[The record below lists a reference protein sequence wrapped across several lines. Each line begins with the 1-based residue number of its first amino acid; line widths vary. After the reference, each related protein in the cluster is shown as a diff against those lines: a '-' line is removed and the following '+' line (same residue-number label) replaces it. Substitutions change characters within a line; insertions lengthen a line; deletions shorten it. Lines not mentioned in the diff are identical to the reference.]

1 MEFIIKI
8 KEYFLIPLGKG
19 KMMGRI
25 VIIFVFLKAFMM
37 VICKVLKFICP
48 CSQNS
53 RKQTL
58 AGFFSLLSLHSCF
71 QVPHPTK
78 QATLDDRASS
88 DNERS
93 PGELSIGNNE

>member
-1 MEFIIKI
+1 MLFKERIKLVYSVIPMFGGRMEFIIKI

-25 VIIFVFLKAFMM
+25 VIIFAFLKAFMM

-58 AGFFSLLSLHSCF
+58 AGFFLLLSLHHASKC
-71 QVPHPTK
+71 HI
-78 QATLDDRASS
+78 QAGHS
-88 DNERS
+88 
-93 PGELSIGNNE
+93 GW